1 MNNEFS
7 DLEKRPVSR
16 LISQEGI
23 EVLKYHRAKNGHFL
37 RTPTMPVG
45 YTLAREA
52 GRLNFS
58 RNDPHNLVLITDEVF
73 KNGAD
78 FLTGS
83 TAQSRYLFFGSGIAK
98 KPDNQEAAPSLEVW
112 KYDEV

>member
-7 DLEKRPVSR
+7 DLEKRPVSW

-23 EVLKYHRAKNGHFL
+23 KILKYHRARNGHFL
-37 RTPTMPVG
+37 RSPTMLVG

-78 FLTGS
+78 FLTAS
-83 TAQSRYLFFGSGIAK
+83 SAQSRYLFFGSGVAK
-98 KPDNQEAAPSLEVW
+98 KPDNREAASSSKL
-112 KYDEV
+112 